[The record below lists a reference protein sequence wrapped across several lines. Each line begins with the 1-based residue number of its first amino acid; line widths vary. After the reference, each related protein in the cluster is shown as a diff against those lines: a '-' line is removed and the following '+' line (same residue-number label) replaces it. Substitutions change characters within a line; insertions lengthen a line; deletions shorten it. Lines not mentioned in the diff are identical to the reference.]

1 MALLASRGRA
11 FLDVLL
17 GAAVRGVRLLR
28 RHVRAGADLGMAARS
43 GRFSGS
49 ICCYGVQAAGRRW
62 SVVGGAVGA
71 LVLHGEGWRG
81 GLLGSTGWMVKVAG
95 ES

>member
-1 MALLASRGRA
+1 MARL
-11 FLDVLL
+11 
-17 GAAVRGVRLLR
+17 VRGVRLLR
-28 RHVRAGADLGMAARS
+28 LHVRAAADLGMAARR

-62 SVVGGAVGA
+62 SVVGGVVGA
-71 LVLHGEGWRG
+71 LVLHGEGWQG

-95 ES
+95 KS